1 MTTSVVN
8 PALATNEDILV
19 GSIAINNEPLN
30 KTSSE
35 LYQVTVSNL
44 CGQHEEA
51 VITTRVDKTKLDRYI
66 NKIVSFT
73 YGPRTK
79 RNTFYGYVVLV
90 NPNRQYQKD
99 TVVDITCLGVTWPMQ
114 TGSPRWFS
122 RISATDMAA
131 QVVGAY
137 PLGFTGDRSSYIW
150 PSMAQAGQSDWEFIN
165 HLADRVG
172 YSVYSYNGVVRF
184 VNALNILN
192 SSVPVASW
200 VKGDD
205 VFDKSRVLLDFSA
218 TSESLKMRQNISPS
232 YGFFS
237 NTSGVDSA
245 TLSDSLDTPQY
256 RFVPDVAVSDQKMAE
271 TYKNAFARKTDFWR
285 QKAVARVAGDAT
297 ITPGTL
303 VSIKISRSSSVGN
316 DYDGAWLI
324 DGVEHSLTHN
334 SFQTEVVLLRD
345 AHSRLSNTN
354 FHGLLDN
361 QTRPTIVQ
369 GRTSNDE
376 LRWECSQKNKPI
388 FLAEFYGAPIGG
400 DS

>member
-1 MTTSVVN
+1 
-8 PALATNEDILV
+8 
-19 GSIAINNEPLN
+19 
-30 KTSSE
+30 
-35 LYQVTVSNL
+35 
-44 CGQHEEA
+44 
-51 VITTRVDKTKLDRYI
+51 
-66 NKIVSFT
+66 
-73 YGPRTK
+73 
-79 RNTFYGYVVLV
+79 
-90 NPNRQYQKD
+90 
-99 TVVDITCLGVTWPMQ
+99 
-114 TGSPRWFS
+114 
-122 RISATDMAA
+122 
-131 QVVGAY
+131 
-137 PLGFTGDRSSYIW
+137 
-150 PSMAQAGQSDWEFIN
+150 
-165 HLADRVG
+165 
-172 YSVYSYNGVVRF
+172 
-184 VNALNILN
+184 
-192 SSVPVASW
+192 
-200 VKGDD
+200 
-205 VFDKSRVLLDFSA
+205 
-218 TSESLKMRQNISPS
+218 MRQNISPS